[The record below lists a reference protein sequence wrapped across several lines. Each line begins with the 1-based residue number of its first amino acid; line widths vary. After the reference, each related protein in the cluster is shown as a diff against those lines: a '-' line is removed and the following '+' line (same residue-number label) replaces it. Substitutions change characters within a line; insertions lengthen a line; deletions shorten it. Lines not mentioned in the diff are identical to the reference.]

1 MPRPDPRAPKL
12 GQQSLFDVEATATKV
27 NGQVTRGRHSEAIDR
42 SIHAAYTKG
51 YIEDVDEA
59 AVTLLRAIGTN
70 FDEAERQRDLWAV
83 SKALPGAVDLLDRL
97 HMTPESRVTEGED
110 EMSGLIRE
118 LMSAERE
125 ATGGDTEVHHPA
137 P

>member
-12 GQQSLFDVEATATKV
+12 GQQSLFDDEPTAAKV

-97 HMTPESRVTEGED
+97 HMTPESRAVEEEN
-110 EMSGLIRE
+110 EMSGLIRQMMQVGE
-118 LMSAERE
+118 E
-125 ATGGDTEVHHPA
+125 AIGGDAEVHHPA

>member
-12 GQQSLFDVEATATKV
+12 GQQSLFDDEPTATKV

-42 SIHAAYTKG
+42 SIHAAYSKG

-97 HMTPESRVTEGED
+97 HMTPESRAVEEEN

-118 LMSAERE
+118 MMSAERE
-125 ATGGDTEVHHPA
+125 ATGGDAEVHHPA